1 MFYINQFGDVPKLFE
16 IDISIGTHFK
26 KKKKKK
32 KGHFSRG
39 LDFSL
44 VGPIFIITNLYVS
57 SMLQRVTFMTLNP

>member
-1 MFYINQFGDVPKLFE
+1 MFYINQFGDAPKLFE

-26 KKKKKK
+26 KKKR
-32 KGHFSRG
+32 HFSRG

-57 SMLQRVTFMTLNP
+57 SMLQRATFMTLNP